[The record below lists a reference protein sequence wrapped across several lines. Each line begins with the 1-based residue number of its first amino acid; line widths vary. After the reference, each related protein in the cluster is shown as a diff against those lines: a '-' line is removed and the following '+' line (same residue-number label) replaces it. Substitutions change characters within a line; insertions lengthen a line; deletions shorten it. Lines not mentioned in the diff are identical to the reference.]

1 MTAPRI
7 CVPFDKMIALFIFH
21 SLWSAL
27 LHPRLSPIIP
37 LIWVQPRL
45 ILLILPSKYS
55 GTTILLFLFFLSSS
69 PFSMDYLFGLY
80 LHSSCRWYICA
91 AHSSISSENA
101 KYFVDLH
108 FRLVELFTEAN
119 VTASNS
125 KPECGNLISNLPRGL
140 VLD

>member
-1 MTAPRI
+1 MFKKKGVFTHTL
-7 CVPFDKMIALFIFH
+7 D
-21 SLWSAL
+21 
-27 LHPRLSPIIP
+27 
-37 LIWVQPRL
+37 
-45 ILLILPSKYS
+45 
-55 GTTILLFLFFLSSS
+55 
-69 PFSMDYLFGLY
+69 
-80 LHSSCRWYICA
+80 
-91 AHSSISSENA
+91 SSISSENA